1 MINNFSYN
9 LYNNN
14 ISFCATKKDNL
25 PLSKK
30 SDIVLPQVVKGKYAS
45 ANVFKYEISDEMA
58 NHIKQYCSCPVFKNS
73 TIAIM
78 PDGEAY
84 NGNITGISAK
94 VEPSELNNLSPDVIG
109 NDIGCGVLVIK
120 TNAKEKEID
129 YEGLDRYIKFELSNS
144 SASVNHLPNELKE
157 ELYRVAKALNIENP
171 EEIEESLATLG
182 GGNHFIELDKD
193 DDGNIYLAIHTG
205 SRKLGF
211 LTAEFYRKSFNS
223 DEKDTA
229 SSELKYID
237 AVRFVQKFAEYNR
250 MFIAKNILTKMG
262 VEPIE
267 VLDCPHNYISDDMIL
282 HKGTIDASLGKKLAI
297 PLNMRDGIVLGVGKG
312 NPKWNCSAPH
322 GSGRKYSRSEAKR
335 AIDYKAYCEAMKGIY
350 TTSVSKKSIDE
361 APQAYND
368 SKEILD
374 LITQTIKMD
383 KVISP
388 VYVYKK
394 KS

>member
-9 LYNNN
+9 LYKSN
-14 ISFCATKKDNL
+14 ISFCAAKKENTQAH
-25 PLSKK
+25 KK
-30 SDIVLPQVVKGKYAS
+30 TSGALPQVIKGKYAD
-45 ANVFKYEISDEMA
+45 ANVFKYEISDEMLA
-58 NHIKQYCSCPVFKNS
+58 HIRQYCSCPVFKNS

-84 NGNITGISAK
+84 NGNITGISAR

-109 NDIGCGVLVIK
+109 NDIGCGVLVVK
-120 TNAKEKEID
+120 TNAKEKQID
-129 YEGLDRYIKFELSNS
+129 YEELDRYIKFELSNS
-144 SASVNHLPNELKE
+144 FAAANELPCELKE
-157 ELYRVAKALNIENP
+157 ELYKVAEALNIDNP
-171 EEIEESLATLG
+171 EEIEKSLATLG

-193 DDGNIYLAIHTG
+193 EDDNIYLAIHSG

-211 LTAEFYRKSFNS
+211 LTAEFYRKSFGS
-223 DEKDTA
+223 SEKDKA

-250 MFIAKNILTKMG
+250 MLMAKNIMAKMG
-262 VEPIE
+262 VEPLE

-312 NPKWNCSAPH
+312 NKKWNCSAPH
-322 GSGRKYSRSEAKR
+322 GSGRKYSRSEAKK
-335 AIDYKAYCEAMKGIY
+335 AIDYKAYCESMKGIY
-350 TTSVSKKSIDE
+350 TTSVSRKSIDE

-368 SKEILD
+368 SKEVLD